1 MSNENLYSYTA
12 IKWGIGKGGG
22 VKGLKSLSSK
32 MGDCVSIQYPKIY
45 LD

>member
-1 MSNENLYSYTA
+1 MGDRE
-12 IKWGIGKGGG
+12 GGG